1 MALKGVDYG
10 TQKSKRPLKLGELRG
25 DQVLIEYHM
34 GKAMRVVHFPLYIES
49 LDSS

>member
-10 TQKSKRPLKLGELRG
+10 TQKSKRPLKLGEVRG

-34 GKAMRVVHFPLYIES
+34 DKAMGVMHFPLYMES